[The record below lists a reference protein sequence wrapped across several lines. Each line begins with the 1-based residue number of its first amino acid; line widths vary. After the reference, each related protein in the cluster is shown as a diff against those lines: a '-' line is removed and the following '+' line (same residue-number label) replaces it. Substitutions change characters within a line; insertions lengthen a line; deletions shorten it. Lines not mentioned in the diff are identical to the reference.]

1 MKKVLLIDKDIS
13 QGNILADAI
22 RHSSREII
30 IVHSVQEAVS
40 LFKREPID
48 LILLDIVPEA
58 DAAATVEGV
67 RKGVEDVLKRKVP
80 LIVLAKSFSESAYLL
95 ERADVDVLLEVSAH
109 ADQLNQIVEQFIG
122 CTVI

>member
-1 MKKVLLIDKDIS
+1 MAKVLLIDKNIS
-13 QGNILADAI
+13 QGNLLADAI

-30 IVHSVQEAVS
+30 VVHSVQEAVS

-48 LILLDIVPEA
+48 LILLDIVSEA

-95 ERADVDVLLEVSAH
+95 ERADVDVLLEVGAH
-109 ADQLNQIVEQFIG
+109 ADQLNQIVEQFVG
-122 CTVI
+122 CAVK